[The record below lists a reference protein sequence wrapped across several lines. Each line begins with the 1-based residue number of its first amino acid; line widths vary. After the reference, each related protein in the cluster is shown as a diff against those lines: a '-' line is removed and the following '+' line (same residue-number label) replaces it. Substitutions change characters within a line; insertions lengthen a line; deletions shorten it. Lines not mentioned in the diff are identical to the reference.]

1 AGAPDL
7 RRRGGPDGA
16 GGVGRRAGQVRRH
29 GRHVAEPHLLRRRR
43 QDLPGARQRMSSALL
58 FWLLVEALGLLAL
71 PVAATWLGRLPGR
84 GLVLARL
91 LAALAAGLLV
101 RRQRDGGA
109 LWQAIRSDGLALRLW
124 LAGEALFTVCF
135 FGWAVLR
142 ACAPDVWGTEKP

>member
-43 QDLPGARQRMSSALL
+43 QDLPGAGQRMSSALL

-84 GLVLARL
+84 GLVLARPLALLLVAYPAWL
-91 LAALAAGLLV
+91 LASLHLLPYSAGTILLGV
-101 RRQRDGGA
+101 
-109 LWQAIRSDGLALRLW
+109 
-124 LAGEALFTVCF
+124 
-135 FGWAVLR
+135 
-142 ACAPDVWGTEKP
+142 